1 MHHQLPSLSSSVSSN
16 SSLSSPSSPTGP
28 SASSEP
34 QQQQQQRRQGLP
46 PQRSAS
52 AGALMRQQQQQQ
64 QQHHHHHHHTA
75 AVFRH
80 SCHAPLRPASWID
93 DERRI
98 SFTQQNQG
106 IVQPHHHHHQ
116 HTPSIAT
123 TLQLPIVQP
132 LEPLSPTN
140 TESPS
145 SQRHTMLWD
154 ESQLA
159 MELAEDD
166 LMDDTH
172 IKRRRSAR
180 RIKEKLMSTIIPQQ
194 QDLAN
199 SMPNDRDMQAVSPTT
214 SNRIARSLKKL
225 TGFIF

>member
-16 SSLSSPSSPTGP
+16 SSLSSPSSPTGH
-28 SASSEP
+28 SASEP
-34 QQQQQQRRQGLP
+34 QQQQQQQQQRRQGLP

-64 QQHHHHHHHTA
+64 QQNHHHHHTA
-75 AVFRH
+75 AIFRH

-106 IVQPHHHHHQ
+106 NIVHHQ

-132 LEPLSPTN
+132 LEPLSPAST
-140 TESPS
+140 SS

>member
-16 SSLSSPSSPTGP
+16 SSLSSPSSPTGH
-28 SASSEP
+28 SASEP

-64 QQHHHHHHHTA
+64 QQNHHHHHHHTA
-75 AVFRH
+75 AIFRH

-106 IVQPHHHHHQ
+106 NIVHHQ

-132 LEPLSPTN
+132 LEPLSPAST
-140 TESPS
+140 SS

>member
-28 SASSEP
+28 TASEP
-34 QQQQQQRRQGLP
+34 QQRRQGLP

-64 QQHHHHHHHTA
+64 QQQHHHHHHTS

-106 IVQPHHHHHQ
+106 IVHPHHHHHQ

-140 TESPS
+140 TQSAS

-166 LMDDTH
+166 LIDDTH

>member
-16 SSLSSPSSPTGP
+16 SSLSSPSSPTGH
-28 SASSEP
+28 SASEP
-34 QQQQQQRRQGLP
+34 QQQQQQQRRQGLP

-64 QQHHHHHHHTA
+64 QQNHHHTA
-75 AVFRH
+75 AIFRH

-106 IVQPHHHHHQ
+106 NIVHHQ

-132 LEPLSPTN
+132 LEPLSPAST
-140 TESPS
+140 SS

-180 RIKEKLMSTIIPQQ
+180 RIKEKLMSTINPQQ